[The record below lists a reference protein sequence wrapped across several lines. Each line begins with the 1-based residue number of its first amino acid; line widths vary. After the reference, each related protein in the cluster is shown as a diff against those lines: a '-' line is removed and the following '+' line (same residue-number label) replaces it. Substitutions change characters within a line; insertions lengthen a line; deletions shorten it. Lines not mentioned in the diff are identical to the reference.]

1 MELALAVFNIGAGL
15 GVLAAGLALGWL
27 AIQAAPL
34 LREMRALAS
43 DTRRL
48 AMLADDELRPILAS
62 ARELTSNVEVLSED
76 VAVKLDR
83 LTDIMNAMQHS
94 LDTVQI
100 TAMTRPEPEPP
111 RSGPEP
117 QRWAEPENERWD
129 SPPPRREAEVSVES
143 WRPAEPW
150 ADDPPE
156 PRWEPREE

>member
-100 TAMTRPEPEPP
+100 TAMTRPEPEIP
-111 RSGPEP
+111 RSDPEP
-117 QRWAEPENERWD
+117 QRWAEPANERWD

-150 ADDPPE
+150 ADDPPA

>member
-1 MELALAVFNIGAGL
+1 MELALAIFQIGAGL
-15 GVLAAGLALGWL
+15 GILAVGLALGWL
-27 AIQAAPL
+27 VIQVTPL
-34 LREMRALAS
+34 LRETRALAA

-48 AMLADDELRPILAS
+48 ALLADDELRPILAS

-83 LTDIMNAMQHS
+83 LTDIMNALQHS

-100 TAMTRPEPEPP
+100 TATPRPVATPRPAPEPARPEP
-111 RSGPEP
+111 GAT
-117 QRWAEPENERWD
+117 RWEPE
-129 SPPPRREAEVSVES
+129 PRREAEVSVES

-150 ADDPPE
+150 ADEPVE

>member
-1 MELALAVFNIGAGL
+1 MELALAIFQIGAGL
-15 GVLAAGLALGWL
+15 GILAVGLALGWL
-27 AIQAAPL
+27 VIQVTPL
-34 LREMRALAS
+34 LRETRALAA

-48 AMLADDELRPILAS
+48 ALLADDELRPILAS

-83 LTDIMNAMQHS
+83 LTDIMNALQHS

-100 TAMTRPEPEPP
+100 TATPRPTPEPARPEPEAT
-111 RSGPEP
+111 
-117 QRWAEPENERWD
+117 RWEPE
-129 SPPPRREAEVSVES
+129 PRREAEVSVES

-150 ADDPPE
+150 ADEPVE